1 MKVILNKG
9 LFMFSS
15 ISRKTFFIMSIAVL
29 FWGGCKTVEH
39 EGFVRTDP
47 VFDASLPE
55 PRPLPFEQI
64 TSRKAEMMDETPL
77 AVSSSGDT
85 ENPSIERKL
94 AMPDRI
100 SSKEGD
106 RFASS
111 EYPDNLIKGVPD
123 PETELEVG
131 FIFNGDSIDVV
142 TKTFASENMLNFS
155 YLVDPAVKGA
165 ITMEIKTRMTAR
177 ETWATFEHILW
188 LAGAYASKNPGFV
201 HILPFDKM
209 PKERRIFAD
218 HEIQPNVIV
227 DFVSIRYKK
236 SADIS
241 NLIKPFLT
249 DGATVTDLVD
259 SNTLIVVEA
268 PANINKIRE
277 LIKRLDNKGE
287 RAWPVKCFPCREVDA
302 EELAAELQLLLP
314 VLGLPL
320 ATGTGTSG
328 GAIKVT
334 ALPRIGII
342 VVSAA
347 LEEVVD
353 EVGSWI
359 KSLDRSDLLD
369 REEIYF
375 YNVRHSTVEK
385 LSASLDAFFNTV
397 TSSSPSTASTT
408 KSTSAK
414 ASATT
419 GSAGSNLTTGN
430 TAANQ
435 RSSSQTRSTSA
446 NRRTSQDSQAE
457 GKNSLTTTVF
467 DTEVIVYTDDES
479 NRITLKT
486 TPRTWNLIKLF
497 LERQD
502 VPPRQ
507 VAIQAIIT
515 EIKLDKANEFGISYS
530 LERALLNGTLAAGS
544 FGADTVLKSTAPGS
558 LIGGGTTTT
567 GTTTTVT
574 GDTLNAL
581 TSTGLGLLFNNK
593 AGDTLAFLKA
603 YAGEGNTRVLSEP
616 QLVVLSGASGS
627 MQAGESVPIA
637 SESTTYSDSSDNFRT
652 NFEYKDVGVIMTV
665 TPYITAGHDVRM
677 VIEQEVSSVSKN
689 ADTTN
694 PTISK
699 KTVSSE
705 LVVADNTTLLMGG
718 MIQNTN
724 TTGRYGIPLLMD
736 IPYLGALFGYNT
748 LSNVRTELLILL
760 TVNVLDTKHPQE
772 ELIRRYKAS
781 LEEIAKSRKTDLF

>member
-1 MKVILNKG
+1 
-9 LFMFSS
+9 
-15 ISRKTFFIMSIAVL
+15 MSIAVF
-29 FWGGCKTVEH
+29 FWGGCQTIEH
-39 EGFVRTDP
+39 EGFAQKDQA
-47 VFDASLPE
+47 FDAALPE
-55 PRPLPFEQI
+55 PRPLPFQQI

-77 AVSSSGDT
+77 AVAADT
-85 ENPSIERKL
+85 DAENPSIERKL
-94 AMPDRI
+94 DMPARV
-100 SSKEGD
+100 SSKEGES
-106 RFASS
+106 FAAS

-131 FIFNGDSIDVV
+131 FVFNGDSIDVV

-165 ITMEIKTRMTAR
+165 ITMEIKTKMTAR

-188 LAGAYASKNPGFV
+188 LAGAYASKNPGFI

-227 DFVSIRYKK
+227 DFLYVRYKK
-236 SADIS
+236 SADIA
-241 NLIKPFLT
+241 NLIKPFMT

-277 LIKRLDNKGE
+277 LVKRLDNKGE
-287 RAWPVKCFPCREVDA
+287 RAWPVKCFPCKEVDA

-314 VLGLPL
+314 VVGLPV

-342 VVSAA
+342 IVSAA

-353 EVGSWI
+353 EVGNWI

-397 TSSSPSTASTT
+397 TSSSPTTASTT

-419 GSAGSNLTTGN
+419 GSDLSTGSTSQRN
-430 TAANQ
+430 T
-435 RSSSQTRSTSA
+435 SQTRSTSS
-446 NRRTSQDSQAE
+446 NRRTSQDKQSGE
-457 GKNSLTTTVF
+457 KNSLTTTVF

-515 EIKLDKANEFGISYS
+515 EIKLDKSNEFGISYS

-558 LIGGGTTTT
+558 LIGGSGEA
-567 GTTTTVT
+567 G

-616 QLVVLSGASGS
+616 QLVVLSGSSGS

-637 SESTTYSDSSDNFRT
+637 SESTTYSDSSNNFRT
-652 NFEYKDVGVIMTV
+652 NYEYKDVGVIMTV

-677 VIEQEVSSVSKN
+677 VIEQEVSSVSRN

-718 MIQNTN
+718 MIQNTS
-724 TTGRYGIPLLMD
+724 TTGRYGIPFLMD
-736 IPYLGALFGYNT
+736 IPYIGFIFGYNT
-748 LSNVRTELLILL
+748 TSNVRTELLILL
-760 TVNVLDTKHPQE
+760 TVNVLDTKNPQE

-781 LEEIAKSRKTDLF
+781 LEEIAKSRDTELF

>member
-1 MKVILNKG
+1 
-9 LFMFSS
+9 
-15 ISRKTFFIMSIAVL
+15 
-29 FWGGCKTVEH
+29 
-39 EGFVRTDP
+39 
-47 VFDASLPE
+47 
-55 PRPLPFEQI
+55 
-64 TSRKAEMMDETPL
+64 
-77 AVSSSGDT
+77 
-85 ENPSIERKL
+85 
-94 AMPDRI
+94 
-100 SSKEGD
+100 
-106 RFASS
+106 
-111 EYPDNLIKGVPD
+111 
-123 PETELEVG
+123 
-131 FIFNGDSIDVV
+131 
-142 TKTFASENMLNFS
+142 
-155 YLVDPAVKGA
+155 
-165 ITMEIKTRMTAR
+165 
-177 ETWATFEHILW
+177 
-188 LAGAYASKNPGFV
+188 
-201 HILPFDKM
+201 
-209 PKERRIFAD
+209 
-218 HEIQPNVIV
+218 
-227 DFVSIRYKK
+227 
-236 SADIS
+236 
-241 NLIKPFLT
+241 
-249 DGATVTDLVD
+249 VTDLVD

-277 LIKRLDNKGE
+277 LVKRLDNKGE
-287 RAWPVKCFPCREVDA
+287 RAWPVKCFPCKEVDA

-314 VLGLPL
+314 VVGLPV

-342 VVSAA
+342 IVSAA

-353 EVGSWI
+353 EVGNWI

-397 TSSSPSTASTT
+397 TSSSPTTASTT

-419 GSAGSNLTTGN
+419 GSDLSTGSTSQRN
-430 TAANQ
+430 T
-435 RSSSQTRSTSA
+435 SQTRSTSS
-446 NRRTSQDSQAE
+446 NRRTSQDKQSGE
-457 GKNSLTTTVF
+457 KNSLTTTVF

-515 EIKLDKANEFGISYS
+515 EIKLDKSNEFGISYS

-558 LIGGGTTTT
+558 LIGGSGEA
-567 GTTTTVT
+567 G

-616 QLVVLSGASGS
+616 QLVVLSGSSGS

-637 SESTTYSDSSDNFRT
+637 SESTTYSDSSNNFRT
-652 NFEYKDVGVIMTV
+652 NYEYKDVGVIMTV

-677 VIEQEVSSVSKN
+677 VIEQEVSSVSRN

-718 MIQNTN
+718 MIQNTS
-724 TTGRYGIPLLMD
+724 TTGRYGIPFLMD
-736 IPYLGALFGYNT
+736 IPYIGFIFGYNT
-748 LSNVRTELLILL
+748 TSNVRTELLILL
-760 TVNVLDTKHPQE
+760 TVNVLDTKNPQE

-781 LEEIAKSRKTDLF
+781 LEEIAKSRDTELF

>member
-1 MKVILNKG
+1 
-9 LFMFSS
+9 MFSLV
-15 ISRKTFFIMSIAVL
+15 RTKTFFFLSIAVF
-29 FWGGCKTVEH
+29 FWGGCQTIEH
-39 EGFVRTDP
+39 EGFAQKDQA
-47 VFDASLPE
+47 FDAALPE
-55 PRPLPFEQI
+55 PRPLPFQQI

-77 AVSSSGDT
+77 AVAADT
-85 ENPSIERKL
+85 DAENPSIERKL
-94 AMPDRI
+94 DMPARV
-100 SSKEGD
+100 SSKEGES
-106 RFASS
+106 FAAS

-131 FIFNGDSIDVV
+131 FVFNGDSIDVV

-165 ITMEIKTRMTAR
+165 ITMEIKTKMTAR

-188 LAGAYASKNPGFV
+188 LAGAYASKNPGFI

-227 DFVSIRYKK
+227 DFLYVRYKK
-236 SADIS
+236 SADIA
-241 NLIKPFLT
+241 NLIKPFMT

-277 LIKRLDNKGE
+277 LVKRLDNKGE
-287 RAWPVKCFPCREVDA
+287 RAWPVKCFPCKEVDA

-314 VLGLPL
+314 VVGLPV

-342 VVSAA
+342 IVSAA

-353 EVGSWI
+353 EVGNWI

-397 TSSSPSTASTT
+397 TSSSPTTASTT

-419 GSAGSNLTTGN
+419 GSDLSTGSTSQRN
-430 TAANQ
+430 T
-435 RSSSQTRSTSA
+435 SQTRSTSS
-446 NRRTSQDSQAE
+446 NRRTSQDKQSGE
-457 GKNSLTTTVF
+457 KNSLTTTVF

-515 EIKLDKANEFGISYS
+515 EIKLDKSNEFGISYS

-558 LIGGGTTTT
+558 LIGGSGEA
-567 GTTTTVT
+567 G

-616 QLVVLSGASGS
+616 QLVVLSGSSGS

-637 SESTTYSDSSDNFRT
+637 SESTTYSDSSNNFRT
-652 NFEYKDVGVIMTV
+652 NYEYKDVGVIMTV

-677 VIEQEVSSVSKN
+677 VIEQEVSSVSRN

-718 MIQNTN
+718 MIQNTS
-724 TTGRYGIPLLMD
+724 TTGRYGIPFLMD
-736 IPYLGALFGYNT
+736 IPYIGFIFGYNT
-748 LSNVRTELLILL
+748 TSNVRTELLILL
-760 TVNVLDTKHPQE
+760 TVNVLDTKNPQE

-781 LEEIAKSRKTDLF
+781 LEEIAKSRDTELF

>member
-1 MKVILNKG
+1 
-9 LFMFSS
+9 MFSS
-15 ISRKTFFIMSIAVL
+15 MIKKTFLILSLGVL

-39 EGFVRTDP
+39 EGFVAKDKI
-47 VFDASLPE
+47 FNENLPE
-55 PRPLPFEQI
+55 PKPLPFQQI
-64 TSRKAEMMDETPL
+64 TSRTAEMMDETPL
-77 AVSSSGDT
+77 AVSSDT
-85 ENPSIERKL
+85 EVKNPSIERKL
-94 AMPDRI
+94 DMPARV

-106 RFASS
+106 SFAAS

-123 PETELEVG
+123 PETVLEVG
-131 FIFNGDSIDVV
+131 FVFNGDSIDVV

-165 ITMEIKTRMTAR
+165 ITMEIKTQMTAR

-227 DFVSIRYKK
+227 DFLNIRYKK

-277 LIKRLDNKGE
+277 LVKRLDNKGE
-287 RAWPVKCFPCREVDA
+287 RAWPVKCFSCRDVDA
-302 EELAAELQLLLP
+302 EELTAELLLLLP
-314 VLGLPL
+314 ILGLPV
-320 ATGTGTSG
+320 ATGTGSSG
-328 GAIKVT
+328 GAIKIT

-353 EVGSWI
+353 EVGNWI
-359 KSLDRSDLLD
+359 RSLDRSDMMD

-397 TSSSPSTASTT
+397 TSASPSSASTT
-408 KSTSAK
+408 KSTSSK
-414 ASATT
+414 ASATSGSGSTTPSSSTTTAGRNSTQTRNT
-419 GSAGSNLTTGN
+419 GS
-430 TAANQ
+430 TA
-435 RSSSQTRSTSA
+435 
-446 NRRTSQDSQAE
+446 RTSNSGSKDE

-515 EIKLDKANEFGISYS
+515 EIKLDKSNEFGISYS
-530 LERALLNGTLAAGS
+530 LERAFLNGTLAAGT
-544 FGADTVLKSTAPGS
+544 FGADTVLKSSAAGS

-567 GTTTTVT
+567 TDTTTTT
-574 GDTLNAL
+574 AGDTLNAL

-616 QLVVLSGASGS
+616 QLVVLSGAEGF

-637 SESTTYSDSSDNFRT
+637 SESTSYTDSDGNFST
-652 NFEYKDVGVIMTV
+652 NFEYQDVGVIMTV

-677 VIEQEVSSVSKN
+677 IIEQEVSSVSKN

-699 KTVSSE
+699 KKVSSE
-705 LVVADNTTLLMGG
+705 LVVADNSTLLMGG

-724 TTGRYGIPLLMD
+724 TNGRYGIPLLKD
-736 IPYLGALFGYNT
+736 IPYLGFLFGYNNT
-748 LSNVRTELLILL
+748 SNVRTELLILL
-760 TVNVLDTKHPQE
+760 TVNVLDSKHPQE
-772 ELIRRYKAS
+772 ELVRRYKAS
-781 LEEIAKSRKTDLF
+781 LEEIAKSRTELY

>member
-1 MKVILNKG
+1 MSNLIYKHIF
-9 LFMFSS
+9 LFFSLALVFCS
-15 ISRKTFFIMSIAVL
+15 GCSSLEQAALLGPEPLFDESIA
-29 FWGGCKTVEH
+29 
-39 EGFVRTDP
+39 
-47 VFDASLPE
+47 E
-55 PRPLPFEQI
+55 PRPLPFTHI
-64 TSRKAEMMDETPL
+64 TTRQAEMLDETPIS
-77 AVSSSGDT
+77 VSSGT
-85 ENPSIERKL
+85 ETEGPAIERKL
-94 AMPDRI
+94 DMPDRV
-100 SSKEGD
+100 SSKAGES
-106 RFASS
+106 FAVS

-123 PETELEVG
+123 PETLLDVG

-165 ITMEIKTRMTAR
+165 ITMEIKASMTAR

-227 DFVSIRYKK
+227 DFLSIRYKK
-236 SADIS
+236 SADIA
-241 NLIKPFLT
+241 NLVRPFLT
-249 DGATVTDLVD
+249 DGATVNDIVD
-259 SNTLIVVEA
+259 SNTLLIVEA

-277 LIKRLDNKGE
+277 LIKRLDSKGE
-287 RAWPVKCFPCREVDA
+287 QAWPVKCFPCKEVDA

-314 VLGLPL
+314 VLGLPV
-320 ATGTGTSG
+320 ASGTGSSG
-328 GAIKVT
+328 GAIKIS
-334 ALPRIGII
+334 ALPRVGVI

-347 LEEVVD
+347 LSEVLD
-353 EVGSWI
+353 EVGGWI
-359 KSLDRSDLLD
+359 SSLDRSDLLD

-397 TSSSPSTASTT
+397 SSSSPSSV
-408 KSTSAK
+408 
-414 ASATT
+414 
-419 GSAGSNLTTGN
+419 
-430 TAANQ
+430 
-435 RSSSQTRSTSA
+435 SSTRSTSA
-446 NRRTSQDSQAE
+446 RATASSGRDGALSTGTATQTAATRSATTPARSTARSSAQAQGE
-457 GKNSLTTTVF
+457 AKNSLTTTVF

-497 LERQD
+497 LQRQD

-507 VAIQAIIT
+507 VAISAIIT
-515 EIKLDKANEFGISYS
+515 EIKLDESNEFGISYS
-530 LERALLNGTLAAGS
+530 LERAFLNGTLAAGS
-544 FGADTVLKSTAPGS
+544 FGANTVLRSPRPGS
-558 LIGGGTTTT
+558 LISGGGTEE
-567 GTTTTVT
+567 GG

-616 QLVVLSGASGS
+616 QLVVMSGSQGS

-637 SESTTYSDSSDNFRT
+637 SESTTYSDSSNNFRT
-652 NFEYKDVGVIMTV
+652 NYEYKDVGVIMNV

-677 VIEQEVSSVSKN
+677 VIEQEVSSVSRG
-689 ADTTN
+689 AETTN

-699 KTVSSE
+699 KMVSSE

-718 MIQNTN
+718 MIQSTN
-724 TTGRYGIPLLMD
+724 STGRYGIPLLKD
-736 IPYLGALFGYNT
+736 IPYLGALFGYNDT
-748 LSNVRTELLILL
+748 SKVRTELLILL
-760 TVNVLDTKHPQE
+760 TVNVLDSKNPQE
-772 ELIRRYKAS
+772 ELIRRYKSS
-781 LEEIAKSRKTDLF
+781 LQEIAKTRNTELY

>member
-1 MKVILNKG
+1 
-9 LFMFSS
+9 MFSP
-15 ISRKTFFIMSIAVL
+15 INRKLLFILSVAAL
-29 FWGGCKTVEH
+29 FWGGCQTVEH
-39 EGFVRTDP
+39 DGFFVREPSFDP
-47 VFDASLPE
+47 SLPE
-55 PRPLPFEQI
+55 PRPLPFQQI
-64 TSRKAEMMDETPL
+64 TTRKAEMMDETAL
-77 AVSSSGDT
+77 AVSADSDPD
-85 ENPSIERKL
+85 NPSIERKL
-94 AMPDRI
+94 EMPDRV
-100 SSKEGD
+100 SSKEGEV
-106 RFASS
+106 FAAS

-131 FIFNGDSIDVV
+131 FVFNGDSIDVV
-142 TKTFASENMLNFS
+142 SKTFASENMLNFS

-165 ITMEIKTRMTAR
+165 ITMEIKTKMTAR

-227 DFVSIRYKK
+227 DFLNIRYKK
-236 SADIS
+236 SAEIV

-249 DGATVTDLVD
+249 DGATATDLID
-259 SNTLIVVEA
+259 SNTIVVVEA

-277 LIKRLDNKGE
+277 LVKRLDNKGE
-287 RAWPVKCFPCREVDA
+287 RAWPVKCFPCRDVDA
-302 EELAAELQLLLP
+302 EELVNELQLLLP
-314 VLGLPL
+314 VLGLPV
-320 ATGTGTSG
+320 ASGTGVSG

-353 EVGSWI
+353 EVGGWI
-359 KSLDRSDLLD
+359 KSMDRSDLLD

-385 LSASLDAFFNTV
+385 LGAALDAFFNTV
-397 TSSSPSTASTT
+397 SSSSPSTSSTT
-408 KSTSAK
+408 KSTSAR
-414 ASATT
+414 AAATT
-419 GSAGSNLTTGN
+419 GSTGTNLSTGSTSAST
-430 TAANQ
+430 Q
-435 RSSSQTRSTSA
+435 RSTQARSTSS
-446 NRRTSQDSQAE
+446 RRSTQDGE
-457 GKNSLTTTVF
+457 GKNSLTTSVF

-515 EIKLDKANEFGISYS
+515 EIKLDKRNEFGISYS
-530 LERALLNGTLAAGS
+530 LERAFLNGTLAAGS
-544 FGADTVLKSTAPGS
+544 FGADTALKSPAVGS
-558 LIGGGTTTT
+558 LIGGATAEG
-567 GTTTTVT
+567 G

-616 QLVVLSGASGS
+616 QLVVLSGSEGY

-637 SESTTYSDSSDNFRT
+637 SESTTYSTSSDNFRT

-665 TPYITAGHDVRM
+665 TPYITAGHDVRL
-677 VIEQEVSSVSKN
+677 VIKQEVSSVSKN

-694 PTISK
+694 PTISM

-718 MIQNTN
+718 MIQNTS
-724 TTGRYGIPLLMD
+724 TSGRYGIPLLMD
-736 IPYLGALFGYNT
+736 IPYLGAVFGYNT

-760 TVNVLDTKHPQE
+760 SVNVLDTKHPQE

-781 LEEIAKSRKTDLF
+781 LEEIAKSRSTELF

>member
-1 MKVILNKG
+1 
-9 LFMFSS
+9 MFSL
-15 ISRKTFFIMSIAVL
+15 ISRKTFLILILGFL
-29 FWGGCKTVEH
+29 FWGGCQTVKH
-39 EGFVRTDP
+39 DGFVKKDP
-47 VFDASLPE
+47 VFDANLPE
-55 PRPLPFEQI
+55 PRPLPFQQI
-64 TSRKAEMMDETPL
+64 TGRKAEMMDESPL
-77 AVSSSGDT
+77 AVSGGTDT

-94 AMPDRI
+94 DMPDRI
-100 SSKEGD
+100 SSKEGES
-106 RFASS
+106 FASS

-131 FIFNGDSIDVV
+131 FVFNGDSIDVV

-165 ITMEIKTRMTAR
+165 ITMEIKTKMTAR

-209 PKERRIFAD
+209 PRERRIFAD

-227 DFVSIRYKK
+227 DFLNIRYKK

-249 DGATVTDLVD
+249 DGASVTDLVD

-287 RAWPVKCFPCREVDA
+287 RAWPVKCFPCRVVDA

-314 VLGLPL
+314 VLGLPV

-414 ASATT
+414 ASAST
-419 GSAGSNLTTGN
+419 GSTGSNLTTGN
-430 TAANQ
+430 TTATNQ
-435 RSSSQTRSTSA
+435 RSNTQPRNTSA
-446 NRRTSQDSQAE
+446 SRRTSQDNQGE

-515 EIKLDKANEFGISYS
+515 EIKLDKSNEFGISYS

-558 LIGGGTTTT
+558 LIGGTATTSGTTTT
-567 GTTTTVT
+567 IT
-574 GDTLNAL
+574 GDTLNGL

-616 QLVVLSGASGS
+616 QLVVLSGSSGS

-637 SESTTYSDSSDNFRT
+637 SESTSYSDSSDNFRT

-781 LEEIAKSRKTDLF
+781 LEEIAKSRNTDLF